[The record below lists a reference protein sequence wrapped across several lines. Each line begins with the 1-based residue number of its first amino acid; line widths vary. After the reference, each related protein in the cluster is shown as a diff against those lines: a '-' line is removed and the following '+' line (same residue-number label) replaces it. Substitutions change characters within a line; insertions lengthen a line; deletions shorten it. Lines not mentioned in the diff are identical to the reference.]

1 MMGDH
6 YTGKPSL

>member
-6 YTGKPSL
+6 